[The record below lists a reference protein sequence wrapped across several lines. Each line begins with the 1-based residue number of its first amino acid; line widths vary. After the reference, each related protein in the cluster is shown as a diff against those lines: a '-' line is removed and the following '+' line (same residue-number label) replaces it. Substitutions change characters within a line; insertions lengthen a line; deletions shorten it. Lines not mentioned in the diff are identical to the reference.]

1 MVKKM
6 KDYNKIEDFKELK
19 KLLLN
24 QVESTL
30 KKEPNAQIFK
40 FVKEI
45 LDEAGIELL
54 DKKKEVSKILS
65 LLDSTSKVKDEVLE
79 DILKKRG

>member
-1 MVKKM
+1 M

-54 DKKKEVSKILS
+54 DKKREVSKILS
-65 LLDSTSKVKDEVLE
+65 LLDNTSKTNDEVLE